1 MRSKCINP
9 TNPSTYA
16 VIFDKGDEFIGEL
29 TRFAIEKVLSGSQIN
44 AIGGFSNLT
53 LGYFDRDRKDYKK
66 IEIDEQ
72 VEVLCLFGD
81 ITIDNGAP
89 KVHAH
94 AIVGMSD
101 GTTRGGHLIKAL
113 VWPTLEVI
121 VTESPQ
127 YLVRRHDSDSGLAL
141 IDPNAP
147 YP

>member
-1 MRSKCINP
+1 MRSKCINA

-16 VIFDKGDEFIGEL
+16 VIFDKGDELITGL

-44 AIGGFSNLT
+44 AVGGFSHAT
-53 LGYFDRDRKDYKK
+53 IGFFDRDRKDYKK
-66 IEIDEQ
+66 IELDEQ

-81 ITIDNGAP
+81 ITIEGGTP

-94 AIVGMSD
+94 AIIGRAD

-121 VTESPQ
+121 VTESPG
-127 YLVRRHDSDSGLAL
+127 YLVRRHDPDTGLAL
-141 IDPNAP
+141 IDPEAE
-147 YP
+147 